1 MSTLR
6 MVLFLLAVW
15 IAEAD
20 TVTTRDSNS
29 WNGDVTISGGVL
41 KLLATFRTGKP
52 TLQFG
57 ANYVRSI
64 EFNSTKYNP
73 GADPTKLLPKPN
85 VGPFSGTIYMQNRT
99 NQKCGSITVD
109 SHRVSCDGKL
119 IAGAIRILVGNMQ

>member
-1 MSTLR
+1 
-6 MVLFLLAVW
+6 MVPFLFAAW

-20 TVTTRDSNS
+20 TVTTRDSSS
-29 WNGDVTISGGVL
+29 WNGSATISGGVL
-41 KLLATFRTGKP
+41 KLLATFRNGKL

-64 EFNSTKYNP
+64 EFNSATYNP

-85 VGPFSGTIYMQNRT
+85 GAPFSGTIYLQNRT

-109 SHRVSCDGKL
+109 SGRVSCDGKP
-119 IAGAIRILVGNMQ
+119 IPSVIRILVGNTQ